1 MVQKIFTFET
11 GAISKKT
18 PFCPLLG
25 LAFSSVSCLFG
36 EFNLDFFIAFAGFKQ
51 ESTKAINRFV

>member
-11 GAISKKT
+11 GAISEKT

-25 LAFSSVSCLFG
+25 LAISGISCLSGKFYPY
-36 EFNLDFFIAFAGFKQ
+36 FFIAVTRIAQ
-51 ESTKAINRFV
+51 EITKAIDRAL